1 MKIIH
6 KVEFVSL
13 FYSIP
18 IVNLQFIK
26 GKAWRNSR
34 AHSQCNETQQTTR
47 KITYRTSF
55 VYLCHA
61 YLKHV
66 DWYICKSLIL
76 LSFFCLPGNAARLT
90 QANRYQTSVPQP
102 CNEPAWVYWWTP
114 FLRKN
119 FLYEKIEAQLTERK
133 FKKTTTT
140 NIKSQ
145 TWQPLHSFKVF
156 RYRNLSCSSHL
167 WSDFRI
173 TWKNGCGKCSLLVL
187 SANGWKDQNMDS
199 SFSRQRKP

>member
-34 AHSQCNETQQTTR
+34 AHSQCNEIQQTTR
-47 KITYRTSF
+47 KITYRASF
-55 VYLCHA
+55 VYLYHV
-61 YLKHV
+61 YLKHA

-76 LSFFCLPGNAARLT
+76 LSFCCLPGNTARLT
-90 QANRYQTSVPQP
+90 QANRYQTSDPQT
-102 CNEPAWVYWWTP
+102 CNEPAWVYWWTR

-119 FLYEKIEAQLTERK
+119 FLYEKKEAQLTERK
-133 FKKTTTT
+133 FKNNNNNNKYKKPDLPTGKKKQK
-140 NIKSQ
+140 IILKS
-145 TWQPLHSFKVF
+145 LFLIS
-156 RYRNLSCSSHL
+156 LDL
-167 WSDFRI
+167 WS
-173 TWKNGCGKCSLLVL
+173 
-187 SANGWKDQNMDS
+187 
-199 SFSRQRKP
+199 

>member
-34 AHSQCNETQQTTR
+34 THSQCYAMQQTTR

-55 VYLCHA
+55 VYLCK
-61 YLKHV
+61 YLKHT

-76 LSFFCLPGNAARLT
+76 LSFCLFHCCLPGNTARLRK
-90 QANRYQTSVPQP
+90 ANRYQTSVPQP
-102 CNEPAWVYWWTP
+102 GNEPAWAYWWTR

-119 FLYEKIEAQLTERK
+119 FLYEKKEAPLINWKEV
-133 FKKTTTT
+133 KKTTTT

-145 TWQPLHSFKVF
+145 TCPMEKENRKS
-156 RYRNLSCSSHL
+156 YRSLNFSSLSNHNLLALFH
-167 WSDFRI
+167 R
-173 TWKNGCGKCSLLVL
+173 
-187 SANGWKDQNMDS
+187 QDS
-199 SFSRQRKP
+199 S

>member
-34 AHSQCNETQQTTR
+34 AHSQCYAMQQTTR
-47 KITYRTSF
+47 KITYWTSF

-61 YLKHV
+61 YLKHA

-76 LSFFCLPGNAARLT
+76 LSFCLFHCCLPGNTARLRK
-90 QANRYQTSVPQP
+90 ANRYQTSVPQP
-102 CNEPAWVYWWTP
+102 GNEQAWVNWWTR
-114 FLRKN
+114 FLRTN
-119 FLYEKIEAQLTERK
+119 FLYEKKEAQLTERK
-133 FKKTTTT
+133 FKKTTQQ
-140 NIKSQ
+140 I
-145 TWQPLHSFKVF
+145 
-156 RYRNLSCSSHL
+156 
-167 WSDFRI
+167 
-173 TWKNGCGKCSLLVL
+173 
-187 SANGWKDQNMDS
+187 
-199 SFSRQRKP
+199 